1 MRCTLRTLSVLSLTA
16 SFLGLAAP
24 ATATPS
30 SPTSGPRDV
39 SYSVPMSHMI
49 CFYIWAC

>member
-24 ATATPS
+24 ATAAPS

-39 SYSVPMSHMI
+39 SYSVPMSRMF
-49 CFYIWAC
+49 CLSIWTC

>member
-1 MRCTLRTLSVLSLTA
+1 MRCALRTLSVLALTA

-24 ATATPS
+24 ATAAPS

-39 SYSVPMSHMI
+39 SYSVPMSRMF
-49 CFYIWAC
+49 CLSIWTC